1 MEIRGIRESELAE
14 MIDLQCKVFLPDGH
28 ARYSSYVREDQSYQP
43 EQTRVVVVNGRI
55 VATLRIWE
63 REMRIGGE
71 CVVRMGGIG
80 GVCTHPEHRGA
91 GYATAMLEDAIAYMR
106 ASGYDLSVLFSIIP
120 CGFYRRLGWAC
131 VPMEG
136 VCITRRRTIRL
147 KDTDW
152 EVMPF
157 NEERD
162 LEAVATFYNEY
173 NAQQSGSIVRL
184 RPYWDMGPSRI
195 RGVLPTVV
203 ARRGETLG
211 GYLNFQ
217 IEDGHAQI
225 NELAYNPTDITGLLA
240 LTNHFLRLC
249 DQQKVEDI
257 RAEIPHRHPMVDL
270 LIEGTTGDLALTG
283 TTSMMARV
291 INLPNLLRQLLPQL
305 RSRLNASNEQFAPV
319 SICFE
324 INGQQAVLQLDDSGQ
339 LQVFDTSAHVVP
351 LAIPERFF
359 WRALLGESGW
369 SRLEPTVRAGGT
381 SMARGISALL
391 SVLFPQQEVVFWG
404 PDHY

>member
-1 MEIRGIRESELAE
+1 MEIRGIRESELTE
-14 MIDLQCKVFLPDGH
+14 MIDLQCAVFLRDGH
-28 ARYSSYVREDQSYQP
+28 ARYSAYVQEDQSYAL

-71 CVVRMGGIG
+71 CIARMGGIG

-91 GYATAMLEDAIAYMR
+91 GYATAMLEDAISYMR

-131 VPMEG
+131 IPMGG
-136 VCITRRRTIRL
+136 VRITRRRMVRL
-147 KDTDW
+147 GETDW
-152 EVMPF
+152 DVVPF

-162 LEAVATFYNEY
+162 LEAVATLYNEY
-173 NAQQSGSIVRL
+173 NAQQSGSIVRS

-203 ARRGETLG
+203 ARQGEALG
-211 GYLNFQ
+211 GSLNFQ
-217 IEDGHAQI
+217 IEEGHAHI
-225 NELAYNPTDITGLLA
+225 NELAYNRIDATVLLA
-240 LTNHFLRLC
+240 LTNHFLHLC
-249 DQQKVEDI
+249 DAQDVEDI
-257 RAEIPHRHPMVDL
+257 SAEIPHRHPVVDL
-270 LIEGTTGDLALTG
+270 LVEGTTGDLTLTG
-283 TTSMMARV
+283 TTTMMARV

-305 RSRLNASNEQFAPV
+305 QSKLNASNGRFAPV
-319 SICFE
+319 KLGFE
-324 INGQQAVLQLDDSGQ
+324 VNDQQAVLQLDGSGA
-339 LQVFDTSAHVVP
+339 LQVFNTAANVVP
-351 LAIPERFF
+351 LKIPERFF

-369 SRLEPTVRAGGT
+369 SRLEPTVKACGT
-381 SMARGISALL
+381 SMAREVSALL
-391 SVLFPQQEVVFWG
+391 SVLLPQQEVVFWG

>member
-1 MEIRGIRESELAE
+1 MEIRGIRESELTE
-14 MIDLQCKVFLPDGH
+14 MIDLQCAVFLRDGH
-28 ARYSSYVREDQSYQP
+28 ARYSAYVQEDQSYAL

-71 CVVRMGGIG
+71 CIARMGGIG

-91 GYATAMLEDAIAYMR
+91 GYATAMLEDAISYMR

-131 VPMEG
+131 IPMEG
-136 VCITRRRTIRL
+136 VRITRRRMVRL
-147 KDTDW
+147 GETDW
-152 EVMPF
+152 DVVPF

-162 LEAVATFYNEY
+162 LEAVATLYNEY
-173 NAQQSGSIVRL
+173 NAQQSGSIVRS

-203 ARRGETLG
+203 ARRSGALG

-217 IEDGHAQI
+217 IEDGRAHI
-225 NELAYNPTDITGLLA
+225 NELAYNRADATALLA
-240 LTNHFLRLC
+240 LTNHFLHRC
-249 DQQKVEDI
+249 DEQDVEDI
-257 RAEIPHRHPMVDL
+257 SAEIPHRHPMVDL
-270 LIEGTTGDLALTG
+270 LVEGMTGDLALTG

-305 RSRLNASNEQFAPV
+305 QLRLNASNGRFAP
-319 SICFE
+319 IELGFE
-324 INGQQAVLQLDDSGQ
+324 VNDQQAVLRLDGSGE
-339 LQVFDTSAHVVP
+339 LQVLNTAANVVP
-351 LAIPERFF
+351 LKIPERFF

-369 SRLEPTVRAGGT
+369 SRLEPILKARGT
-381 SMARGISALL
+381 SMAREVSALL
-391 SVLFPQQEVVFWG
+391 SVLLPQQEVVFWG

>member
-14 MIDLQCKVFLPDGH
+14 MIDLQCAVFLPDGH

-43 EQTRVVVVNGRI
+43 EQTRVVIVNGRI

-63 REMRIGGE
+63 REMRVGA

-91 GYATAMLEDAIAYMR
+91 GYASAMLEDAIDYMR

-131 VPMEG
+131 IPMEG
-136 VCITRRRTIRL
+136 VCITRRRMVGL
-147 KDTDW
+147 GDTDW
-152 EVMPF
+152 NVIPF

-162 LEAVATFYNEY
+162 LEAVTTLYNEY
-173 NAQQSGSIVRL
+173 NAQQSGSIVRS

-203 ARRGETLG
+203 ARQGEALA

-217 IEDGHAQI
+217 IEDGQAHI
-225 NELAYNPTDITGLLA
+225 NELAYNRADATALQA
-240 LTNHFLRLC
+240 LTNHFLHRC
-249 DQQKVEDI
+249 DEQDVEDI
-257 RAEIPHRHPMVDL
+257 SAEIPHRHPMVDL
-270 LIEGTTGDLALTG
+270 LVEGTTGDLALTG

-291 INLPNLLRQLLPQL
+291 INLPHLLRQLLPQL
-305 RSRLNASNEQFAPV
+305 QSRLNASNRQFAPV
-319 SICFE
+319 SIGFE
-324 INGQQAVLQLDDSGQ
+324 INDQQAVLQLDNSGE
-339 LQVFDTSAHVVP
+339 LQVFDTAAHVVP

-359 WRALLGESGW
+359 WRTLLGESGW
-369 SRLEPTVRAGGT
+369 SRLEPTVRTCGT
-381 SMARGISALL
+381 SMAREISALL
-391 SVLFPQQEVVFWG
+391 SALFPQQEVVFWG